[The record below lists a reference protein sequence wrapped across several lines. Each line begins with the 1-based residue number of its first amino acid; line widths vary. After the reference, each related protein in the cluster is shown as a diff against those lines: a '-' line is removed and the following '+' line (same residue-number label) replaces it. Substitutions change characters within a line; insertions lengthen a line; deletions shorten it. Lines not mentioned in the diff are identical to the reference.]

1 MDWQTFKGQTLSSS
15 FLAFKKN
22 NNQSRQQEF
31 SSDISE
37 MAKILYSA
45 YLGLL
50 LVILCVCGSQQ
61 QLFHMIH
68 AEEQQSVSMIQLDTS
83 SSAVDSG
90 SQFIGTVTAYDF
102 SGKVSTLSGYVVT
115 LSVEGS
121 GVTVRGPSFVTLQ
134 NGVASFSMSISTS
147 STLYVTMK
155 AELKI
160 GLSSYSYSKNLL
172 VNNYP
177 RSNASSLKVSLL
189 GFVVILASFLLFIL

>member
-1 MDWQTFKGQTLSSS
+1 
-15 FLAFKKN
+15 
-22 NNQSRQQEF
+22 
-31 SSDISE
+31 
-37 MAKILYSA
+37 
-45 YLGLL
+45 
-50 LVILCVCGSQQ
+50 
-61 QLFHMIH
+61 MIH